1 MSYLQYTTDKGLSE
15 LIPAVQVSIT
25 EVELNWLLEGLEA
38 MILPDRSK
46 RNKRALKR
54 GLDEIDERKGVDDG

>member
-46 RNKRALKR
+46 RIKRALKR
-54 GLDEIDERKGVDDG
+54 ALGEIEERQGVDDG

>member
-46 RNKRALKR
+46 RIKRALKR
-54 GLDEIDERKGVDDG
+54 GLDEIEERKGVDA

>member
-46 RNKRALKR
+46 RIKRALKR
-54 GLDEIDERKGVDDG
+54 GLDEIEDRKGVDA

>member
-25 EVELNWLLEGLEA
+25 EVELKWLLEGLEA

-46 RNKRALKR
+46 RIKRALKR
-54 GLDEIDERKGVDDG
+54 GLDEIEERKGVDDG

>member
-46 RNKRALKR
+46 RIKRALKR
-54 GLDEIDERKGVDDG
+54 GLDEIREQ

>member
-25 EVELNWLLEGLEA
+25 EVELKWLLEGLEA

-46 RNKRALKR
+46 RIKRALKR
-54 GLDEIDERKGVDDG
+54 GLDEIEERKGVDV

>member
-46 RNKRALKR
+46 RIKRALKR
-54 GLDEIDERKGVDDG
+54 GLDEIEERKGVDDG

>member
-25 EVELNWLLEGLEA
+25 EVELKWLLEGLEA

-46 RNKRALKR
+46 RIKRALKR
-54 GLDEIDERKGVDDG
+54 GLDEIEDRKGVDV

>member
-46 RNKRALKR
+46 RIKRALKR
-54 GLDEIDERKGVDDG
+54 GLDEIEDRKGVDV

>member
-25 EVELNWLLEGLEA
+25 EVELKWLLEGLEA

-46 RNKRALKR
+46 RIKRALKR
-54 GLDEIDERKGVDDG
+54 GLDEIEERKGVDA

>member
-25 EVELNWLLEGLEA
+25 QHEIEWLLEGLEA

-46 RNKRALKR
+46 RIKRALKR
-54 GLDEIDERKGVDDG
+54 ALGEIEERQGVDA

>member
-25 EVELNWLLEGLEA
+25 EVELKWLLEGLEA

-46 RNKRALKR
+46 RIKRALKR
-54 GLDEIDERKGVDDG
+54 GLDEIEDRKGVDDG

>member
-46 RNKRALKR
+46 RIKRALKR
-54 GLDEIDERKGVDDG
+54 ALGEIEERQGVDA

>member
-46 RNKRALKR
+46 RIKRALKR
-54 GLDEIDERKGVDDG
+54 GLDEIEDRKGVDDG